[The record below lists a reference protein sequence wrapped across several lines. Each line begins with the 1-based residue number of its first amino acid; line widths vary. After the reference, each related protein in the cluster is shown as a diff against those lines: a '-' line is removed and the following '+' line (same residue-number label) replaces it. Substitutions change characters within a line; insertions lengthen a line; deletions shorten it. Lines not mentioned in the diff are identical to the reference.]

1 MFYPTP
7 FNLPSGPEPIKTWD
21 YHPVKVRGKKEETSN
36 QSISVQEIKKPIFEN
51 KQEKTKK
58 AKTRRKSNNK
68 RKSNKNK

>member
-1 MFYPTP
+1 MFYPLP
-7 FNLPSGPEPIKTWD
+7 FNLPSGPEPTKTWD
-21 YHPVKVRGKKEETSN
+21 YHPVKVRGKKETSK
-36 QSISVQEIKKPIFEN
+36 QSVSVEEIKKPIFEN

>member
-21 YHPVKVRGKKEETSN
+21 YHPVKVRGKKEEK
-36 QSISVQEIKKPIFEN
+36 SISVQEIKKSIFEN